1 MVIEKQYRSLAKA
14 FSWRISG
21 STATFLASWVLTGE
35 IHLAV
40 SISLIEFLTKLAL
53 YYLHERFW
61 ELIPF
66 GRERTEPAD
75 TLAARSQKSGTFGQE
90 TTLFPEYHI

>member
-1 MVIEKQYRSLAKA
+1 MIETQYRSLAKA

-21 STATFLASWVLTGE
+21 SIATFIASWALTGKLN
-35 IHLAV
+35 LAV
-40 SISLIEFLTKLAL
+40 SISLVEFITKLAL

-66 GRERTEPAD
+66 GRKHIEHTNVL
-75 TLAARSQKSGTFGQE
+75 TARSHEKMAFGQE
-90 TTLFPEYHI
+90 PNLSPEYHI